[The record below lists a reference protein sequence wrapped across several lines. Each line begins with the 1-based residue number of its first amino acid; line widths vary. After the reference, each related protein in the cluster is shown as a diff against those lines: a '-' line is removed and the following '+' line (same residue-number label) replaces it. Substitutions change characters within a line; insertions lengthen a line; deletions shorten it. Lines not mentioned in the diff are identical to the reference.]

1 MVYCLLFYSY
11 IDQRMGGLLH
21 CDVSLHSV
29 WYSLCQS
36 LLYIIIFHHND
47 IIQSN
52 DGKLILLIIIIIIII
67 ILGVAFLRWL
77 NLDRIISSKLNPLKV
92 SIARPTSY

>member
-1 MVYCLLFYSY
+1 MIYCLLFYSY

-29 WYSLCQS
+29 WYSLCHS

-67 ILGVAFLRWL
+67 LGVAFLRRL

-92 SIARPTSY
+92 SIAPPTSY

>member
-29 WYSLCQS
+29 WYSLCHS

-52 DGKLILLIIIIIIII
+52 DCKLILLIIIIIII
-67 ILGVAFLRWL
+67 ILGVAFLRRL

-92 SIARPTSY
+92 NIAPPTSY

>member
-1 MVYCLLFYSY
+1 MS
-11 IDQRMGGLLH
+11 GLLH

-29 WYSLCQS
+29 WYSLCHS

-52 DGKLILLIIIIIIII
+52 DGKLIIIVNNYFYF
-67 ILGVAFLRWL
+67 LGVAFLRRL

-92 SIARPTSY
+92 SIAPPTSY

>member
-29 WYSLCQS
+29 WYSLCHS

-67 ILGVAFLRWL
+67 LGVAFLRRL

-92 SIARPTSY
+92 SIAPPTSY

>member
-29 WYSLCQS
+29 WYSLCHS

-52 DGKLILLIIIIIIII
+52 DGKLILLIIIIIII
-67 ILGVAFLRWL
+67 LGVAFLRRL
-77 NLDRIISSKLNPLKV
+77 NLD
-92 SIARPTSY
+92 

>member
-29 WYSLCQS
+29 WYSLCHS
-36 LLYIIIFHHND
+36 LLYIVIFHHND

-52 DGKLILLIIIIIIII
+52 DGKVIIVSYYYFFIIRSCFFKTTQFGSNNFIKTQPIE
-67 ILGVAFLRWL
+67 G
-77 NLDRIISSKLNPLKV
+77 
-92 SIARPTSY
+92 

>member
-21 CDVSLHSV
+21 YDVLLHSV
-29 WYSLCQS
+29 WYSLCHS

-52 DGKLILLIIIIIIII
+52 NGKLILLIIIIIILFFRSCFFKTTQFGSNNFIKTQPI
-67 ILGVAFLRWL
+67 EG
-77 NLDRIISSKLNPLKV
+77 
-92 SIARPTSY
+92 

>member
-11 IDQRMGGLLH
+11 IDQRIGGLLH

-29 WYSLCQS
+29 WYSLCHS

-52 DGKLILLIIIIIIII
+52 DGKLIIVNYYYYYYYFRSCFFKTTQFGSNNFI
-67 ILGVAFLRWL
+67 
-77 NLDRIISSKLNPLKV
+77 KTQ
-92 SIARPTSY
+92 PTEG

>member
-11 IDQRMGGLLH
+11 IDQRIGGLLH

-29 WYSLCQS
+29 WYSLCHS

-67 ILGVAFLRWL
+67 LGVAFLRRL

-92 SIARPTSY
+92 SVAPPTSY

>member
-1 MVYCLLFYSY
+1 MSDWIHKLVKREGGREGGRGYIVYYSTVTL
-11 IDQRMGGLLH
+11 IKGLVHGLLH

-29 WYSLCQS
+29 WYSICQS

-52 DGKLILLIIIIIIII
+52 DGKLILLIII
-67 ILGVAFLRWL
+67 
-77 NLDRIISSKLNPLKV
+77 
-92 SIARPTSY
+92 

>member
-52 DGKLILLIIIIIIII
+52 DGKLILLINYYYYYFRSCFFKTAQFGSNNFIKIQ
-67 ILGVAFLRWL
+67 
-77 NLDRIISSKLNPLKV
+77 
-92 SIARPTSY
+92 PTEGYRCSTH

>member
-52 DGKLILLIIIIIIII
+52 DGKLILLIIIIIII
-67 ILGVAFLRWL
+67 LGVAFLRRL
-77 NLDRIISSKLNPLKV
+77 NLDRIISSKFNPLKV
-92 SIARPTSY
+92 TVAPPTSY

>member
-1 MVYCLLFYSY
+1 MS
-11 IDQRMGGLLH
+11 GLLH

-29 WYSLCQS
+29 WYSLCHS

-52 DGKLILLIIIIIIII
+52 DGKLILLIIIFIFYF
-67 ILGVAFLRWL
+67 LGVAFLRRL

-92 SIARPTSY
+92 SVAPPTSY

>member
-29 WYSLCQS
+29 WYSLCHS

-52 DGKLILLIIIIIIII
+52 DGKLILLIIIIIII
-67 ILGVAFLRWL
+67 LGVAFLRRL

-92 SIARPTSY
+92 SFAPPTSY

>member
-29 WYSLCQS
+29 WYSLCHS

-52 DGKLILLIIIIIIII
+52 DGKLIC
-67 ILGVAFLRWL
+67 G
-77 NLDRIISSKLNPLKV
+77 
-92 SIARPTSY
+92 IAGENRPSGGRNEK